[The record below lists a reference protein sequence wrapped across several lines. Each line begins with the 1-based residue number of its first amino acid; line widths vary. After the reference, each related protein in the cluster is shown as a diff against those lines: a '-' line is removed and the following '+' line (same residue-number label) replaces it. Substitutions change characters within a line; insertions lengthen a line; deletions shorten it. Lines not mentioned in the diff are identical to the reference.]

1 MEDKV
6 AHLRKKYQAF
16 KRGEESVFTV
26 RDVAQL
32 VLEEAMKRGD
42 SEITEEIEDMIIDL
56 LFSINENKCN
66 CNRKCSVC

>member
-1 MEDKV
+1 MENKV

-16 KRGEESVFTV
+16 KKGKESALAV
-26 RDVAQL
+26 RDAAQL

-42 SEITEEIEDMIIDL
+42 SEISEEIEDMIIDL

-66 CNRKCSVC
+66 CNRKGSVC

>member
-6 AHLRKKYQAF
+6 AHLRKKYRAF
-16 KRGEESVFTV
+16 KRGKESVSTV
-26 RDVAQL
+26 RDAAQL
-32 VLEEAMKRGD
+32 VLEEAMERGD